1 MGKLNNILDLLKSIF
16 SKITL
21 KDIVYFLII
30 ILFIGALSLSVNK
43 CINIQDQYKNNIEAL
58 NDTIHYYKNKNN
70 ELIATK
76 KIFQTDIKTLKLLNE
91 DLYQQ
96 IKSLKAKGDITSG
109 TYFSGVINNPEQD
122 TTYIVLHD
130 TIDRGFYK
138 EFAFNNEYRI
148 LEGNVN
154 YTNDTIGVNINKDQ
168 VKFDYTLAIDDK
180 NNIYIKSSN
189 PYVQYNEI
197 SGFQIPKQKTKH
209 FYIGPSV
216 NLGYDPIHNKISPT
230 IGISIGY
237 GLFKF

>member
-16 SKITL
+16 SKITI

-70 ELIATK
+70 QLVATK

-154 YTNDTIGVNINKDQ
+154 YTNDTIGVNINR
-168 VKFDYTLAIDDK
+168 
-180 NNIYIKSSN
+180 N
-189 PYVQYNEI
+189 
-197 SGFQIPKQKTKH
+197 
-209 FYIGPSV
+209 
-216 NLGYDPIHNKISPT
+216 
-230 IGISIGY
+230 
-237 GLFKF
+237 